1 MAKFRKSVERN
12 EVGVKLEVVKRPEAR
27 RGFVRLPRRWI
38 IERSFRMDNALSSLD
53 TGLRAL
59 SHHASGF
66 APGGFRH
73 TLRAA
78 RRRLAHPKSLTASS
92 QELLFVS

>member
-38 IERSFRMDNALSSLD
+38 IERSF
-53 TGLRAL
+53 
-59 SHHASGF
+59 
-66 APGGFRH
+66 GGTTRF
-73 TLRAA
+73 
-78 RRRLAHPKSLTASS
+78 RRLTRDY
-92 QELLFVS
+92 ER